1 MQGGDDKEKG
11 NNLYIGLGIFLLMC
25 AAYWFFFIKD
35 DEQVANSGNGN
46 TPNKQKPEPSIKWQ
60 TPPGAYPLTLTHSKK
75 SDVYGKPYDMTCP
88 GDSYVS
94 AVNSYN
100 GSFAMPLIRC
110 SDGTELS
117 YNTERSWANVDR
129 MNTEEYPTGM
139 QTIKY
144 KYNTP
149 GGLSAMTSI
158 FGKSPDSK
166 IFTCPSGTKF
176 VGMRG
181 DSGRFL
187 GTAEFGCR

>member
-1 MQGGDDKEKG
+1 MQGGDDENDKDD
-11 NNLYIGLGIFLLMC
+11 NTNLYIGLGVFLLMC
-25 AAYWFFFIKD
+25 AAYWFVFIKE
-35 DEQVANSGNGN
+35 DENTGNGKN
-46 TPNKQKPEPSIKWQ
+46 NGNNPEPSIKWQ

-94 AVNSYN
+94 AVNSFN
-100 GSFAMPLIRC
+100 GAFAMPVIRC

-129 MNTEEYPTGM
+129 RNTEEYPNGM

-158 FGKSPDSK
+158 FGKAPDSK